1 MKRFLLTCMVALGVG
16 AYAQVGPPLAANPN
30 TNNGYG
36 FVQTNG
42 TYTPLSSSRTVWQSG
57 ATLATNAVSPAVSLP
72 FTFKYNGKSYTN
84 IYINNNGYLT
94 FGSPST
100 ATTYTGLSTD
110 LTSAGNI
117 YEGAIA
123 GFAVNLRNA
132 NTTTSEIAY
141 ETVGSKFIVQFTDLQ
156 GNSASTAQ
164 TISFQIQ
171 LDSSNNTVAI
181 IYGTCVSGTGTLTG
195 EVGLKGA
202 ESSDVNNRTGTNW
215 TTSAI
220 GTSNS
225 STMTLG
231 TSGAATIPASGLTF
245 TFTPGTWLNAPTSY
259 ATIPFTEAF
268 GSWVNG
274 NSTADL
280 PNATYWRTWP
290 SRGDN
295 SWRASDISTSGFTST
310 SGWSSTSGGAT
321 IAAPAVAP
329 TARFHSY
336 NTVGVS
342 GYMDL
347 YVNLS
352 TGGAGNRVIS
362 FDYINTSGTDKLDVL
377 LSTDGGVTFNS
388 LGGSLGVAAAWANKT
403 FTTSSTS
410 STAILRFLGTGDNG
424 STDIQ
429 IDNLAIT
436 VSTAPP
442 VCTTISSPANAA
454 TGISINPAISWNSA
468 SLATSYLVSIGTTAG
483 GTNVM
488 NAVDVGNVNSY
499 TIPAGTP
506 LNYSTQYYITISPK
520 NAYGTASGCTET
532 SFTTSV
538 IPCPSVTAPTAAA
551 IDVSTSAMITWSAVP
566 GATGYKLTVGTTTGG
581 TDVLNSQDLGN
592 NLSYTFSTP
601 LNAATKYYYKVNA
614 YSSTSTSVSCSE
626 RSFTTACA
634 TVAAFSEN
642 FDTTAANSL
651 PVCWTNLGS
660 TGGAYA
666 QASTVI
672 GAPNNLYIYTDTST
686 TGFVALPSVSTLQSG
701 TYRLKFSARANL
713 TAGGIV
719 GIGYIDSSNNFVQLT
734 TYTTTSTNTIDNF
747 VYNIPALPAGVTRLA
762 FKHSGTPAYSALI
775 DNVVYELIPSCLEPS
790 ALVVNS
796 FTANSAVVSWTAP
809 ATTPANGYQVYYS
822 TTNTAPTSSTVLNAT
837 NSVTSTTATA
847 NIPGLSP
854 NTVYYIWVRSS
865 CSSTDNSVWVGSV
878 SVYTGYCLPSTTNQN
893 SWISEFTSTGATTNM
908 AYSSTVGGTG
918 GYQNLAA
925 NLKISNYAGS
935 VTPITLTGGGPTV
948 GFAVWIDWNNNLSF
962 ESSERVYVTTAYTT
976 TTSGA
981 TITVPA
987 ATALG
992 NYRMRVV
999 ANYNNSAPSNP
1010 CEAFTRGEY
1019 IDFTFEVIAQ
1029 PACVVPAGLTASS
1042 VTSNTAT
1049 ISWTAP
1055 TPAPANGYEYYY
1067 STTNSTPN
1075 SGTVITGT
1083 SQPLTLLAPLTTYY
1097 YWVRSV
1103 CSSSSVSTWV
1113 TGSFTTLATPPA
1125 NDNCSSATVL
1135 TPGLNFA
1142 QNPLTGTTV
1151 GSTNTPA
1158 LTASCLFTPTNVGG
1172 NVWYTV
1178 VVPASGSL
1186 TIETAAVT
1194 GSPLTDTVLSVFANC
1209 SSTTSIGC
1217 DDDSGV
1223 DSFSKLS
1230 LTGQTPGSTL
1240 YVSVW
1245 RYSTATDGAFQIS
1258 AYDASLSTSESVK
1271 TKNDIKAYPNPFV
1284 DVLNISDVSNVK
1296 SISVVDI
1303 SGKLVKSFDKAESV
1317 LHLGGL
1323 NSGMYLV
1330 ILNMKDG
1337 SKQTIKAIKK

>member
-1 MKRFLLTCMVALGVG
+1 MVALGVG
-16 AYAQVGPPLAANPN
+16 VHAQVGPPLAANPN

-42 TYTPLSSSRTVWQSG
+42 TYTSLSSSRTIWQSG
-57 ATLATNAVSPAVSLP
+57 ATLATNAVSSAVSLP

-84 IYINNNGYLT
+84 IYINNNGYIT

-123 GFAVNLRNA
+123 GFAVNLRNT

-164 TISFQIQ
+164 AISFQIQ

-181 IYGTCVSGTGTLTG
+181 VYGTCVSGTGTLTG

-220 GTSNS
+220 GTANT

-231 TSGAATIPASGLTF
+231 TTGTTTIPASGLTF
-245 TFTPGTWLNAPTSY
+245 TFTPGTWLNAPTTY
-259 ATIPFTEAF
+259 AGLPFTEAF

-295 SWRASDISTSGFTST
+295 SWRASDISTSGYTSA
-310 SGWSSTSGGAT
+310 SGWNSTSGGAT

-377 LSTDGGVTFNS
+377 LSTDGGVTFNNI
-388 LGGSLGVAAAWANKT
+388 GGSLGVAAAWANKT

-410 STAILRFLGTGDNG
+410 STAIVRFLGTGDNG

-454 TGISINPAISWNSA
+454 TSVSINPTISWNSA
-468 SLATSYLVSIGTTAG
+468 SLATSYLISIGTTAG

-488 NAVDVGNVNSY
+488 NAVDVGNVTSY

-506 LNYSTQYYITISPK
+506 LNYATQYYITISPK

-532 SFTTSV
+532 NFTTSV
-538 IPCPSVTAPTAAA
+538 IPCPSVTAPLAAA

-581 TDVLNSQDLGN
+581 TDVLNNQDLGN
-592 NLSYTFSTP
+592 ALSYTFGTP

-614 YSSTSTSVSCSE
+614 YSASSTSASCSE
-626 RSFTTACA
+626 RNFTTSCA

-642 FDTTAANSL
+642 FDTTATNAIPL
-651 PVCWTNLGS
+651 CWTNLGS
-660 TGGAYA
+660 TAGAYV

-672 GAPNNLYIYTDTST
+672 GAPNNLYIYTDTTT
-686 TGFVALPSVSTLQSG
+686 TGFVALPSVNTLQSG
-701 TYRLKFSARANL
+701 TYRLKFSARANF

-734 TYTTTSTNTIDNF
+734 TYTTASTSTIDNF
-747 VYNIPALPAGVTRLA
+747 VYNVPALPAGVTKLA
-762 FKHSGTPAYSALI
+762 FKHSGTPAYSVLI

-809 ATTPANGYQVYYS
+809 STAPANGYQVYYS

-854 NTVYYIWVRSS
+854 NTLYYVWVRSS
-865 CSSTDNSVWVGSV
+865 CSSADNSVWVGSV
-878 SVYTGYCLPSTTNQN
+878 SIYTGYCLPSTTNQD
-893 SWISEFTSTGATTNM
+893 SWISSFTSTGASTNM

-918 GYQNLAA
+918 GYQNLTAT
-925 NLKISNYAGS
+925 NKISNYGGS
-935 VTPITLTGGGPTV
+935 VTPISLTAGGPTV

-962 ESSERVYVTTAYTT
+962 ETSERVYVTTAYTT

-987 ATALG
+987 GTALG

-999 ANYNNSAPSNP
+999 TNYNNSAPSNP
-1010 CEAFTRGEY
+1010 CEAFARGEY
-1019 IDFTFEVIAQ
+1019 IDFTFEVNTP
-1029 PACVVPAGLTASS
+1029 PACVVPAGLTASP
-1042 VTSNTAT
+1042 VTSNAAT

-1103 CSSSSVSTWV
+1103 CSSSSVSTWA
-1113 TGSFTTLATPPA
+1113 TGSFTTPATPPA
-1125 NDNCSSATVL
+1125 NDACSSATVL

-1172 NVWYTV
+1172 NVWYSV

-1230 LTGQTPGSTL
+1230 LTGQTPGATL

-1245 RYSTATDGAFQIS
+1245 RYSTATDGTFQIS

-1271 TKNDIKAYPNPFV
+1271 ARNDIKVYPNPFA

-1303 SGKLVKSFDKAESV
+1303 SGKLVKTFDKPEST

-1323 NSGMYLV
+1323 NAGMYLV
-1330 ILNMKDG
+1330 VLNMKDG